1 MPSFTGSSS
10 SDPIDGYSLS
20 GGSGPGGGG
29 GNGSSSLSGGTGS
42 GPGEQT
48 PQDNIA
54 ISIVL
59 NPTQLNS
66 VNAHMYSVH
75 AMSGAQLNVTP
86 GAPGLFHL
94 MVAGSKSQ
102 VETAKSLLSSVMNL
116 TGG

>member
-1 MPSFTGSSS
+1 M
-10 SDPIDGYSLS
+10 S

-29 GNGSSSLSGGTGS
+29 NGSSSPSGGTGS
-42 GPGEQT
+42 GPGEQP
-48 PQDNIA
+48 PQDNMA

-59 NPTQLNS
+59 NQSQLAS

-94 MVAGSKSQ
+94 VVGGSPSQ

-116 TGG
+116 AGG